1 MDIQPTQQQTSDHPL
16 PLTTNQL
23 QTYLERIGVEGPV
36 TVDRKGLT
44 RLHRAH
50 LLNVTWEAIDCFMG
64 WPTSLDPAAAHAKIV
79 HGGRGGWCFEMN
91 GLFGAALQ
99 ALGFKVMRLAGCVD
113 LPKLGNAAIGN
124 HLTLRVDL
132 DRPFLAEVGVAD
144 ALIDPVPMALG
155 AFEQRGFAFRIEP
168 AESGWLRLQNH
179 KLGVAETVDLKPDHC
194 DEAALQRSMEWLQRD
209 AASPFRNAL
218 AVFRHVEDGYYS
230 LQNDVLRRVRASGA
244 EDSFVRDAEH
254 LAEVFETVFA
264 LRVPQV
270 RYIWDKLVSM
280 RPRTAA

>member
-1 MDIQPTQQQTSDHPL
+1 
-16 PLTTNQL
+16 
-23 QTYLERIGVEGPV
+23 
-36 TVDRKGLT
+36 
-44 RLHRAH
+44 
-50 LLNVTWEAIDCFMG
+50 
-64 WPTSLDPAAAHAKIV
+64 
-79 HGGRGGWCFEMN
+79 
-91 GLFGAALQ
+91 
-99 ALGFKVMRLAGCVD
+99 
-113 LPKLGNAAIGN
+113 
-124 HLTLRVDL
+124 
-132 DRPFLAEVGVAD
+132 
-144 ALIDPVPMALG
+144 MALG

-168 AESGWLRLQNH
+168 AEAGWLRLRNH

-218 AVFRHVEDGYYS
+218 AVFRHVDDGYYS
-230 LQNDVLRRVRASGA
+230 LQNDVLRRVRANGA
-244 EDSFVRDAEH
+244 EESFVRDAEH